1 MPQPVW
7 PNSTASTQEC
17 TYEFDTVVLTDRYV
31 SFGSGNVLHQ
41 KYAYGTTFPPG
52 TTDETSFTAKTTTV
66 TTYDLTVSASQPVSV
81 VTYTYGSPAA
91 NLGLM
96 PRLYWQTFY
105 GSPVPVETMVDTVD
119 GLGNHL
125 STVTKSWL
133 TPNLLQSFS
142 TTTYTNAGGS
152 LTSGTSNTYDSTSW
166 QRTEEDDCDF
176 VSGSSINCG
185 PTSFTRK
192 TTWAYE
198 TYQNLQP
205 SWPYGAVTS
214 GILDESCQKIVED
227 HNNNHIAETDSY
239 YDNGTTLCG
248 APGTPQVSAV
258 VPPAST
264 HDETNYGASSQVS
277 RGNLTKSVSL
287 CFAGSWTCP
296 QNPSTTTYSYDET
309 GQVTSMTDANLH
321 TTNFGYT
328 DNYTA
333 LSGGVNA
340 PYASS
345 ANTNARLTSVIDP
358 SGYTTWYAYDYS
370 SGQLTRVTDPNSQS
384 TTYVY
389 NDSFSRPTQANYPDG
404 GQTTI
409 SYNDSPPSPSVTTTG
424 LLSSNPPSSIV
435 TTKVFDGMGHPVR
448 TILSSDPYGPDYTD
462 TSYYGTGRVYQ
473 VSNPYRSTSDPT
485 YGTTTY
491 AYDGLGRKVSE
502 SHQPDGSVKQ
512 WCYNDVQTSAQTN
525 CKSHA
530 SGSTSQWDD
539 YADENG
545 NDWQQTT
552 DGLGRLIAVN
562 EPNGSSQGPSM
573 ETDYQYD
580 LLNNLTKV
588 TQNGNGT
595 TDSPRV
601 RTFTYDSLSQ
611 LLCANNPENSSA
623 SCPTT
628 YNGYV
633 AGTTGYWYD
642 PNGNLSAK
650 EDARGVTTSYS
661 YDQLN
666 RLLSKSY
673 SDGFTPTSCYLY
685 DSAINGIHRLASEW
699 TQQASMGSC
708 SSQFAP
714 RGGYFS
720 ARWIRGYDA
729 MGRLQAEQQY
739 TPNSIAT
746 GKFYPMSYTYD
757 LAGNVTSSTAG
768 AVPPGMTT
776 SQASAPCASAPVLN
790 TQMFTFLSCYDAA
803 GRLQGVTS
811 NASSGPSALLFTAQ
825 WYPPF
830 TGLPNAVYG
839 NSAVT
844 LTRAYDPRL
853 RITSEQDLGNSPLS
867 ATNGSALLTIT
878 GDEQSH

>member
-1 MPQPVW
+1 
-7 PNSTASTQEC
+7 
-17 TYEFDTVVLTDRYV
+17 
-31 SFGSGNVLHQ
+31 
-41 KYAYGTTFPPG
+41 
-52 TTDETSFTAKTTTV
+52 
-66 TTYDLTVSASQPVSV
+66 
-81 VTYTYGSPAA
+81 
-91 NLGLM
+91 
-96 PRLYWQTFY
+96 
-105 GSPVPVETMVDTVD
+105 MVDTVD
-119 GLGNHL
+119 GSGQHL

-133 TPNLLQSFS
+133 TPNLLQSSS
-142 TTTYTNAGGS
+142 TTTYTNTGS
-152 LTSGTSNTYDSTSW
+152 LTSGTNNIYDQFSW

-176 VSGSSINCG
+176 VSGNSINCG

-198 TYQNLQP
+198 TYPNLQP
-205 SWPYGAVTS
+205 QWLNNS
-214 GILDESCQKIVED
+214 GILDESCQKITYD
-227 HNNNHIAETDSY
+227 GSGNRIAETDGY
-239 YDNGTTLCG
+239 YDNGTALCG
-248 APGTPQVSAV
+248 APGTPSVTAVS
-258 VPPAST
+258 PPPTS
-264 HDETNYGASSQVS
+264 HDENCYSSNPSACGSSGSIAS
-277 RGNLTKSVSL
+277 RGNLTKSKSL
-287 CFAGSWTCP
+287 CFTGSGSCP
-296 QNPSTTTYSYDET
+296 QGDSTTTYTYDET
-309 GQVTSMTDANLH
+309 GQLTSMTDPNLH
-321 TTNFGYT
+321 TTNYGYT

-333 LSGGVNA
+333 LSGGVNV

-345 ANTNARLTSVIDP
+345 ANTNARLTKVTDA
-358 SGYTTWYAYDYS
+358 SGYTTSYAYDYS
-370 SGQLTRVTDPNSQS
+370 SGQLTRATDPNSQS

-512 WCYNDVQTSAQTN
+512 WCYNDLPTSAQTN
-525 CKSHA
+525 CKSHPL
-530 SGSTSQWDD
+530 GSTGQWVD
-539 YADENG
+539 YADENN

-562 EPNGSSQGPSM
+562 EPNGSPQGPSM

-595 TDSPRV
+595 TDVQRV

-623 SCPTT
+623 ACPTT

-633 AGTTGYWYD
+633 AGTTGYLYD
-642 PNGNLSAK
+642 PNGNVAAK
-650 EDARGVTTSYS
+650 TDARGVTTSYS

-699 TQQASMGSC
+699 TQKASMGSC
-708 SSQFAP
+708 SSPFAP
-714 RGGYFS
+714 QGGYFS
-720 ARWIRGYDA
+720 ARWIRAYDA
-729 MGRLQAEQQY
+729 MGRIQAEQQY
-739 TPNSIAT
+739 TPNSIAN

-776 SQASAPCASAPVLN
+776 SQASAPCANAPVLN

-811 NASSGPSALLFTAQ
+811 NANSGPSGPLFTAQ

-839 NSAVT
+839 NNAVT
-844 LTRAYDPRL
+844 LTRAYDRRL
-853 RITSEQDLGNSPLS
+853 RITSEQDLGNSPSS

-878 GDEQSH
+878 GDEQSY